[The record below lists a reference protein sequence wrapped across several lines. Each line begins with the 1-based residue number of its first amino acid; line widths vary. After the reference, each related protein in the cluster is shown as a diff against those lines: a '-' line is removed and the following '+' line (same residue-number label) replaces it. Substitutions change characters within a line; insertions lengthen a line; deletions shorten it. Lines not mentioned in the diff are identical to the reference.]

1 MDQGGIDERVNWQ
14 VGSEFWPIAAVPIVS
29 KIFALRKPGTKSI
42 MIPVL
47 MVRDVSEAIAFYA
60 CVLVFELALATPSD
74 APFSAI
80 LTRYADEL
88 HISVAEVP
96 SRIAQA
102 SCIVLCQDVDA
113 LFAKF
118 VARGLSVPTRQDSP
132 VHQGP
137 MDQTWGTREV
147 YIDDPSGNTIIF
159 QQR

>member
-1 MDQGGIDERVNWQ
+1 
-14 VGSEFWPIAAVPIVS
+14 
-29 KIFALRKPGTKSI
+29 

-60 CVLVFELALATPSD
+60 CVLDFELALATPSD
-74 APFSAI
+74 APFYAI
-80 LTRYADEL
+80 LTRDADEL
-88 HISVAEVP
+88 HISAAEVP
-96 SRIAQA
+96 SRISPS
-102 SCIVLCQDVDA
+102 SCIVLCRDVDA
-113 LFAKF
+113 LFTKL

-132 VHQGP
+132 VHQAP